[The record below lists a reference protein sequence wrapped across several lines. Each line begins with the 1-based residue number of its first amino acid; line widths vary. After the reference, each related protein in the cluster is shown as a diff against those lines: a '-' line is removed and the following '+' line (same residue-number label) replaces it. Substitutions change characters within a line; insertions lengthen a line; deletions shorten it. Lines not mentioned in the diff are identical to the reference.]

1 MDRRTDRWMDRRTR
15 DKNWA
20 KINIAVR
27 RVFGIPCITIQ
38 QVFWWR
44 RWWVGVEIEFYDGSV
59 LRVVWDWPTGPRP
72 NLHPISRCFVA
83 NRVASSAICNA
94 TTGPAVLFQ
103 LPLKQFLVTAMVTC
117 CRLVE
122 PNLSFSQ
129 QQHDKIPLLPP
140 PTAEVMQSLLFACV
154 FVCVS
159 VSRITAKVIRRITAK
174 VIRQF
179 YRMITSLSFIVQ

>member
-1 MDRRTDRWMDRRTR
+1 MAT
-15 DKNWA
+15 
-20 KINIAVR
+20 
-27 RVFGIPCITIQ
+27 
-38 QVFWWR
+38 
-44 RWWVGVEIEFYDGSV
+44 
-59 LRVVWDWPTGPRP
+59 
-72 NLHPISRCFVA
+72 
-83 NRVASSAICNA
+83 RVASSAICNA